1 MFLEALKIFK
11 LIGVQVGNAAG
22 GTDPTPHV
30 RYRISVIRQGR
41 DLNPKALAG
50 TGCLVCI
57 TDQLLMFS
65 KLKTGAIP
73 DSATLA

>member
-1 MFLEALKIFK
+1 M
-11 LIGVQVGNAAG
+11 
-22 GTDPTPHV
+22 
-30 RYRISVIRQGR
+30 RQGR